1 MPKRVE
7 SERPRRICI
16 DLSLCE
22 MFDRHGGIARYGAH
36 LLRELPRLPGADP
49 SRVTFWATTEAHR
62 PPLPAEEALAWLE
75 DPGPEVKMRVHE
87 FRRRWRMPW
96 QLRRA
101 GVDVLHAIDPN
112 LLPIGGPFATVAT
125 CHDVIPLVLPP
136 PKLSD
141 KRHAKLRRE
150 EKRRFA
156 GVDHILA
163 DTENTRRDAMREL
176 GIPAERISVVPLG
189 VDASSFARPD
199 IPLAPPRWK
208 LPERYFVS
216 VGSDYYR
223 KNQKRLVEA
232 WASVAELIPEG
243 LVLVGRPLYDS
254 TFEALEREMRRRRLD
269 DRFVWLRDVEDGE
282 LPGLYHSATAA
293 VAPSLYEGFGLTILE
308 AMAAGTPVMACAN
321 GAYEEVAGDAA
332 LYFEGES
339 TAGIAERLV
348 RVSEDAACRAELVR
362 LGAERVERFSWR
374 ATAEATWRVYEGILW
389 PRDVG
394 PA

>member
-1 MPKRVE
+1 M
-7 SERPRRICI
+7 
-16 DLSLCE
+16 
-22 MFDRHGGIARYGAH
+22 
-36 LLRELPRLPGADP
+36 
-49 SRVTFWATTEAHR
+49 
-62 PPLPAEEALAWLE
+62 PAEEALAWLE

-87 FRRRWRMPW
+87 FRRRWWMPR

-125 CHDVIPLVLPP
+125 CHDVIPLVLQPP
-136 PKLSD
+136 TMSD

-163 DTENTRRDAMREL
+163 DSENTRRDAMREL

-199 IPLAPPRWK
+199 LPLAPPRWK
-208 LPERYFVS
+208 LPERYLVS

-254 TFEALEREMRRRRLD
+254 TFEALE
-269 DRFVWLRDVEDGE
+269 
-282 LPGLYHSATAA
+282 
-293 VAPSLYEGFGLTILE
+293 

-332 LYFEGES
+332 LYFDGES

-374 ATAEATWRVYEGILW
+374 ATGEATWRVYEGILW
-389 PRDVG
+389 PQHVG